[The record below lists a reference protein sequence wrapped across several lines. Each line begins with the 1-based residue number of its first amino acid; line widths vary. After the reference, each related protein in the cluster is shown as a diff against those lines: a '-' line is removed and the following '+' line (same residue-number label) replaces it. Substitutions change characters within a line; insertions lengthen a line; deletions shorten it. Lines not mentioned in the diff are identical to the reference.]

1 MSHIR
6 LLLFL
11 FIFGGAFQMHAQELD
26 SVRAEFFPAK
36 NQLFGFDN
44 YSISQWKEDYK
55 WIEIQGAPY
64 AVPHKSVAINSSD
77 TVKMTLSNRALFN
90 SENLTF
96 KIADSLFAIDLSDR
110 NGDTVKIVLPQIEA
124 NYSLEVYHLETL
136 IGQLDVSVYPFQT
149 QSLIVVPLVR
159 TDINR
164 DSLQHSLNSIYKQA
178 NLKFSVHVAPFF
190 QPEEYDGGLLSNPNL
205 EQVRFT
211 KQMREIR
218 DAYFESHKSSN
229 AYYVFVVDGFV
240 DSEIS
245 GFMVRN
251 KAVAFVK
258 NSEEKLHQTIARQLG
273 FGVGVL
279 NKTWIEEGPL
289 KGSTKNLM
297 DLGGGSELIHS
308 QWESIQRSCRSISH
322 YDDYEDV
329 RTNNGIIGYYFWEED
344 EKGYIVLK
352 TGNLLKSIKRPFK
365 RNQFSLHLNIDN
377 WFFIPLFTVLSFPI
391 CALHLLILLLF
402 AVGSVFIRR
411 KLFKWLH
418 KVIKFRW
425 IFRIT
430 VRMIVFSVF
439 VAVYVGSFLL
449 INQGYGM
456 FEVKSGKLDY
466 LYGMDTRSAIST
478 IGDNMNTQLLEEDKM
493 GSEILIKRGEDWF
506 LDKRKRVLYFNVEKE
521 GDKWSKCTFK
531 TDSDTLTIRT
541 KNYNEYAESH
551 YFVFNYLADDG
562 TYTYQKVYNHLGKEV
577 TDKLELKDPAKRI
590 LLFVNGYRPTSLGET
605 FEENFDDIRK
615 NGLEFANSKNLI
627 YNFDR
632 YDYWRPWKEID
643 VLFQDRLNPSETLY
657 ADGHFSVET
666 SNHRSLLTF
675 TSLTTSHPERCKE
688 EGNHVCRQTS
698 VSSWIPLISE
708 EIKTVDLYNLE
719 PNIEGFN
726 SRRTNGKIAGRNLQQ
741 MLNELPN
748 KSTNDTLYIVAH
760 SMGYAYTLGL
770 IEQLRGKINF
780 GGLYIIAPENASAGK
795 VNIDEWKEVWQYG
808 SDFERNKLSA
818 PCLLDGIAPQA
829 KVGGLEMYHRAYIP
843 EKFYNKM
850 GFYDSH
856 FVGHYTWIFDLPKDA
871 TGYIRQR

>member
-11 FIFGGAFQMHAQELD
+11 FIFGGAFQIHAQELD

-44 YSISQWKEDYK
+44 YSVSQWKNNYQ
-55 WIEIQGAPY
+55 WIEIHGTPY
-64 AVPHKSVAINSSD
+64 AVPHKSVALNSSD
-77 TVKMTLSNRALFN
+77 TVEMTLSRTELFN
-90 SENLTF
+90 TADLTF
-96 KIADSLFAIDLSDR
+96 KIADSLVTIDLSDR
-110 NGDTVKIVLPQIEA
+110 NRDTVKIVLPQMEA
-124 NYSLEVYHLETL
+124 DYSLGVYYRETQ
-136 IGQLDVSVYPFQT
+136 IGQLDVSVYPVQI
-149 QSLIVVPLVR
+149 QSLIVVPLVKG
-159 TDINR
+159 DFDK
-164 DSLQHSLNSIYKQA
+164 DSLQQSLNSIYKQA
-178 NLKFSVHVAPFF
+178 NLQFSVHVTPFF
-190 QPEEYDGGLLSNPNL
+190 QPEEYDGSLLSNPNP
-205 EQVRFT
+205 EHVRFT
-211 KQMREIR
+211 KQMTEIR
-218 DAYFESHKSSN
+218 DAYFNSHKNSD
-229 AYYVFVVDGFV
+229 AYYVFIVDGFV
-240 DSEIS
+240 NPKIA

-258 NSEEKLHQTIARQLG
+258 KSEKNLNQTIARQLG

-297 DLGGGSELIHS
+297 DLGGGFELTHR

-344 EKGYIVLK
+344 EKGNIVLENR
-352 TGNLLKSIKRPFK
+352 NLLKSIKRPFK

-377 WFFIPLFTVLSFPI
+377 WFFIPLFTILSYPI
-391 CALHLLILLLF
+391 CTLHLLILLLL

-425 IFRIT
+425 IYRVM
-430 VRMIVFSVF
+430 VRLIVFSGF
-439 VAVYVGSFLL
+439 VVLYVGSFLL
-449 INQGYGM
+449 VNQGYGM

-466 LYGMDTRSAIST
+466 LYAMDVRSAISA
-478 IGDNMNTQLLEEDKM
+478 ISDNMNTQLLEEDRM
-493 GSEILIKRGEDWF
+493 GSEILIKQGDDWH
-506 LDKRKRVLYFNVEKE
+506 LVKRKKVLYFNVEME

-541 KNYNEYAESH
+541 KNYSEYAESH
-551 YFVFNYLADDG
+551 YLVFNYLADDG

-605 FEENFDDIRK
+605 FEENFTDIRK

-643 VLFQDRLNPSETLY
+643 ILFQERLNPSETLY

-675 TSLTTSHPERCKE
+675 TALTTSYPKRCKQ
-688 EGNHVCRQTS
+688 GNHICRQTS
-698 VSSWIPLISE
+698 VSSWIPFRST

-719 PNIEGFN
+719 PNKEGFN
-726 SRRTNGKIAGRNLQQ
+726 QRKTNGKIAGRNLQQ

-748 KSTNDTLYIVAH
+748 KSSNDTLYIVAH
-760 SMGYAYTLGL
+760 SMGYAYTLGM

-780 GGLYIIAPENASAGK
+780 GGFYIIAPENASAGK
-795 VNIDEWKEVWQYG
+795 VNIDEWNEVWQYG

-843 EKFYNKM
+843 EKYYNRM